1 MMLPAWITAL
11 DWAEIVKG
19 ALGLWMAIIATLA
32 LTTWKRQSSAQR
44 KADFMDDLVESVHKF
59 IGLMATPI
67 YIVKIVKI
75 GVESYTH
82 HHQLDHSLPNPEAV
96 AYIQNRGKEDAKQL
110 SESLNLCDE
119 PVSRIATLVV
129 KGQVFG
135 FKNYHECQNACAI
148 LISQYKRIGA
158 LQSIIGRPSLNWENS
173 KVQEVLSKAI
183 ALDAD
188 EIQKQI

>member
-1 MMLPAWITAL
+1 
-11 DWAEIVKG
+11 
-19 ALGLWMAIIATLA
+19 
-32 LTTWKRQSSAQR
+32 
-44 KADFMDDLVESVHKF
+44 
-59 IGLMATPI
+59 
-67 YIVKIVKI
+67 
-75 GVESYTH
+75 
-82 HHQLDHSLPNPEAV
+82 
-96 AYIQNRGKEDAKQL
+96 
-110 SESLNLCDE
+110 
-119 PVSRIATLVV
+119 V

-188 EIQKQI
+188 EIQKQIEEQHTKFLTFVQESYKAVFK